1 MKLFENE
8 NIHVSKIYTVG
19 LYKSEELFSD
29 RNIRHYNV
37 TVSRYEMVY
46 FLSGESLVRFG
57 NTYLRDEPGAI
68 RYLPKGVT
76 EGEYTVEKL
85 VHGECIDIYF
95 DTPDPMPPE
104 ALILKNM
111 HEVGHLFVKAH
122 RVWQDKGEGYYAKCL
137 SILYEIISC
146 LQQQTASYLTS
157 EQSKRLRPAMDYMTE
172 HLGDSGFDYRAM
184 CAETGL
190 SYNYFKNLFIKQYGR
205 PPVKH
210 LTALRMER
218 ARELLITGQYS
229 VTEIAAACGFDNVY
243 YFSTV
248 FKKHF
253 GVAPSSYKTL

>member
-8 NIHVSKIYTVG
+8 NIHISKIYTVG
-19 LYKSEELFSD
+19 LYKSTELFSD
-29 RNIRHYNV
+29 RNIRHYDV
-37 TVSRYEMVY
+37 TLSRYEMVY

-57 NTYLRDEPGAI
+57 NVYMHDEPGVI

-104 ALILKNM
+104 ALVLKNM
-111 HEVGHLFVKAH
+111 NEVGHLFVKAH
-122 RVWQDKGEGYYAKCL
+122 RVWKDKKEGYYAKCL
-137 SILYEIISC
+137 SILYEIIFH
-146 LQQQTASYLTS
+146 LQQQSASYLTG
-157 EQSKRLRPAMDYMTE
+157 EQSGKLRPAVDYMTE
-172 HLGDSGFDYRAM
+172 HLGDPDFDYQTM
-184 CAETGL
+184 CAQTGM
-190 SYNYFKNLFIKQYGR
+190 SYNYFKALFVKQYGHS
-205 PPVKH
+205 PVKH

-229 VTEIAAACGFDNVY
+229 VTEIAELCGYENVY
-243 YFSTV
+243 YFSNV

-253 GVAPSSYKTL
+253 GVSPIKYKI